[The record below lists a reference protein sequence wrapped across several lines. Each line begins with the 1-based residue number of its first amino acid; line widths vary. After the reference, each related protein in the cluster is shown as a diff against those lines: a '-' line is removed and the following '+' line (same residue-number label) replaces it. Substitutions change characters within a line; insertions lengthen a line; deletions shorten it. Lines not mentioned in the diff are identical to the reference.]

1 MSTPL
6 VEQKPFNGHT
16 PLPWPMKRD
25 TWREPWS
32 DEYKSDQ
39 RLVDDKDRTII
50 DIPYEDQNGVEDE
63 SIAIDNADFAHH
75 AIHIYYQREAELQ
88 SMRDRMSRMEEAG
101 NAMAKQMKF
110 WADYMGETG
119 NQRGEEMVTKTI
131 AAWNASLSNK

>member
-1 MSTPL
+1 M
-6 VEQKPFNGHT
+6 KP
-16 PLPWPMKRD
+16 
-25 TWREPWS
+25 
-32 DEYKSDQ
+32 
-39 RLVDDKDRTII
+39 
-50 DIPYEDQNGVEDE
+50 
-63 SIAIDNADFAHH
+63 HH